1 MKAKP
6 DTLIEQSSV
15 NSIASAEKGSMK
27 EPKVTGSTYGEW
39 GIINP
44 FRKEPKNNDR
54 CGINREKNPC
64 GDASDY

>member
-6 DTLIEQSSV
+6 RIQIEETSEK
-15 NSIASAEKGSMK
+15 SIPLVKKGFIQQQDQNPIDK
-27 EPKVTGSTYGEW
+27 EW

>member
-1 MKAKP
+1 MKKDRNKQAKQDQKP
-6 DTLIEQSSV
+6 V
-15 NSIASAEKGSMK
+15 
-27 EPKVTGSTYGEW
+27 PKEW

>member
-1 MKAKP
+1 
-6 DTLIEQSSV
+6 
-15 NSIASAEKGSMK
+15 MK
-27 EPKVTGSTYGEW
+27 EQNTKSNTKHLEKKQEPTSREW